1 MTETGRNRKTDTN
14 EITVATLQFLSMFL
28 CLLWASVLIF
38 SMLMQFNEVHLRL
51 RSIEAIWTDRL
62 APLAPSHHLTHS
74 WIQTQPTE
82 YMLKVNGSLSFW
94 LSCLVLFKWQ
104 PPEKLIEGFEEET
117 AREQER
123 EKKND
128 VVEMKEWGG
137 RCLSHCW
144 VVDLAL
150 TKSGNNFFKT
160 REKGKM
166 HTHFML
172 VSYNLHW
179 INWSGFRYSVY

>member
-82 YMLKVNGSLSFW
+82 YMLKVNGSLSF
-94 LSCLVLFKWQ
+94 
-104 PPEKLIEGFEEET
+104 
-117 AREQER
+117 
-123 EKKND
+123 
-128 VVEMKEWGG
+128 
-137 RCLSHCW
+137 
-144 VVDLAL
+144 
-150 TKSGNNFFKT
+150 
-160 REKGKM
+160 
-166 HTHFML
+166 
-172 VSYNLHW
+172 
-179 INWSGFRYSVY
+179 